1 MYGVLSSEVC
11 VTDPDITISADE
23 VAASRE
29 LAVSIADIIVETP
42 AFDTR
47 LIDVHELTTISDFFV
62 ICSAE
67 NERQLRAIVRALVSE
82 LSKDNVRA
90 RNTEGDVASG
100 WILMDYGDVV
110 VHIFDSELR
119 SFYQIEELWAEA
131 PVLLAIQ

>member
-1 MYGVLSSEVC
+1 M
-11 VTDPDITISADE
+11 TDPDTTIPADE

-29 LAVSIADIIVETP
+29 LAVSIADVLVETP
-42 AFDTR
+42 ARDTR
-47 LIDVHELTTISDFFV
+47 VIDIHELTTISDFFV

-82 LSKDNVRA
+82 LSADNVRA

-119 SFYQIEELWAEA
+119 SFYQIEELWADA